1 MVLPSHVFCSLSTI
15 RLPIRSLAS
24 FDLRTTRTHPT
35 LSTTNPREICSHLF
49 ISPIA
54 RGLRPSPLAIGPSQR
69 ARTLPS
75 PQPTPVPHEICSHLF
90 FSPIARGLRPSPLA
104 VGLSQPLTLHRHRLP
119 LLPPREFGSRSP
131 CHYSSPPPTISPRLG
146 RC

>member
-54 RGLRPSPLAIGPSQR
+54 RGLRPSPLA
-69 ARTLPS
+69 
-75 PQPTPVPHEICSHLF
+75 
-90 FSPIARGLRPSPLA
+90 